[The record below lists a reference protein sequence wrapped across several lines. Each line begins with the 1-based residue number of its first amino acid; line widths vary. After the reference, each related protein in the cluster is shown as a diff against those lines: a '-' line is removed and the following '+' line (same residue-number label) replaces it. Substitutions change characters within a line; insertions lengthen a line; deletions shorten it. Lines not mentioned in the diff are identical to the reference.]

1 MYGCVGP
8 LGYLRPLVPLGLP
21 GVLGL
26 YVLSVHIGLL
36 GLLNVEGLLESLQH

>member
-1 MYGCVGP
+1 MCVGP

-21 GVLGL
+21 GLLDL
-26 YVLSVHIGLL
+26 YVLSGHMGRL